1 MKRAFGCGM
10 GCLVLL
16 LLVGGGFWVWRGTAA
31 APQATNNQ
39 TYTVT
44 KGDLTVDVSE
54 SGAIEPVRVV
64 EIKSKVSGRVANFL
78 VDEGDFVRQNQL
90 LGNIDPREIQQQVEQ
105 GSAQVESA
113 QASTRK
119 AEIAI
124 DLQRKETQNQLYQ
137 AQNRVYQ
144 LEKELQVQPRLTQAG
159 LKSAQMAAENAQKS
173 LQLLREVKHPQER
186 VEVENA
192 LRDTQARRDE
202 AKRNLERYIT
212 LLEKGYVAQQQVD
225 ALKTQ
230 LVSAESALASAQKRT
245 DQLNEQQR
253 LEAATA
259 EANLEAA
266 NAELDRA
273 RANTVQD
280 ELKREAY
287 HAALSDLRTAES
299 RMREIRMREL
309 DLVQA
314 RAGQKQAE
322 SGFRNLKIQFSE
334 TEVISPI
341 NGVVTRRY
349 REIGELVMSGTA
361 GFGEGTP
368 ILQVADLSQMRV
380 RLSLNELDVSKV
392 SRGMRVEVKADA
404 APKRTYSGV
413 VHKISP
419 AAQQNI
425 QNQNPF
431 GASVV
436 KYTVEVYLNNPD
448 AHLKPGM
455 TARCRIITTE
465 RKNALLLPLEA
476 VGEEGNSHY
485 VMKLEP
491 GSRTAQGAPTTTK
504 VPVKVGIK
512 SATQYEI
519 LSGVQEGNTVAKVP
533 FSGPARRQFEMDG
546 GGEGNGGERRREE
559 N

>member
-10 GCLVLL
+10 GCLMLL
-16 LLVGGGFWVWRGTAA
+16 LLVGGGLWVWKGAGEAA
-31 APQATNNQ
+31 QKTNTQ
-39 TYTVT
+39 TYTVS
-44 KGDLTVDVSE
+44 KEDIVVDVSE

-64 EIKSKVSGRVANFL
+64 EIKSKVSGRVADFL
-78 VDEGDFVRQNQL
+78 VDEGDPVRKGEL

-137 AQNRVYQ
+137 AQNRVNQ
-144 LEKELQVQPRLTQAG
+144 LEKELQIQPRLTQAS
-159 LKSAQMAAENAQKS
+159 LKSAEMAAENASKN

-192 LRDTQARRDE
+192 LRDAQARRDE
-202 AKRNLERYIT
+202 TKRNHERYLN
-212 LLEKGYVAQQQVD
+212 LLTKGYVSQQQVD
-225 ALKTQ
+225 ALQTQ
-230 LVSAESALASAQKRT
+230 LVGAESALAAAQTRKQ
-245 DQLNEQQR
+245 QLNEQQR
-253 LEAATA
+253 LEIATA
-259 EANLEAA
+259 EANLQAA

-273 RANTVQD
+273 RANSVQD
-280 ELKREAY
+280 DLKREAY
-287 HAALSDLRTAES
+287 RAALSDLRTAEA
-299 RMREIRMREL
+299 RMREIRLREL

-322 SGFRNLKIQFSE
+322 SEFRNLKIQFSE
-334 TEVISPI
+334 TEVVSPI

-349 REIGELVMSGTA
+349 REVGELVMSGTA

-392 SRGMRVEVKADA
+392 SRGMRVEVKVDA
-404 APKRTYSGV
+404 APKRTYAGV
-413 VHKISP
+413 VRKISP
-419 AAQQNI
+419 AAQQSS
-425 QNQNPF
+425 QSQNPF

-455 TARCRIITTE
+455 TARCRIITAE
-465 RKNALLLPLEA
+465 RKGALALPLEA
-476 VGEEGNSHY
+476 VGEEGGSHY
-485 VMKLEP
+485 VLKVEP
-491 GSRTAQGAPTTTK
+491 GRHTAQGAPVTTK

-512 SATQYEI
+512 SATRYEI
-519 LSGVQEGNTVAKVP
+519 LSGVQLNDTVAKVP
-533 FSGPARRQFEMDG
+533 FSGPPRRQFEMETN
-546 GGEGNGGERRREE
+546 GENNRRERDE
-559 N
+559 SRE

>member
-10 GCLVLL
+10 GCLMLL
-16 LLVGGGFWVWRGTAA
+16 LLVGGGLWVWKGAGEAA
-31 APQATNNQ
+31 QKSNTQ
-39 TYTVT
+39 TYTVS
-44 KGDLTVDVSE
+44 KEDIIVDVSE

-64 EIKSKVSGRVANFL
+64 EIKSKVSGRVADFL
-78 VDEGDFVRQNQL
+78 VDEGDRVRQGQL

-124 DLQRKETQNQLYQ
+124 ELQRKETQNQLYQ
-137 AQNRVYQ
+137 ARNRVNQ
-144 LEKELQVQPRLTQAG
+144 LEKELRIQPRLTQAS
-159 LKSAQMAAENAQKS
+159 LKSAEMAAENASKN

-192 LRDTQARRDE
+192 LRDAQARRDE
-202 AKRNLERYIT
+202 TKRNYERYLN
-212 LLEKGYVAQQQVD
+212 LLTKGYVSQQQVD
-225 ALKTQ
+225 ALQTQ
-230 LVSAESALASAQKRT
+230 LVGVESALAAAQTRKQ
-245 DQLNEQQR
+245 QLNEQQR
-253 LEAATA
+253 LEIATA
-259 EANLEAA
+259 EANLQAA

-273 RANTVQD
+273 RANSVQD
-280 ELKREAY
+280 DLKREAY
-287 HAALSDLRTAES
+287 RAALSDLRTAEA
-299 RMREIRMREL
+299 RMREIRLREL

-341 NGVVTRRY
+341 HGVVTRRY
-349 REIGELVMSGTA
+349 REVGELVMSGTA

-392 SRGMRVEVKADA
+392 GRGMRVEVKVDA
-404 APKRTYSGV
+404 APKRTYAGV
-413 VHKISP
+413 VRKISP
-419 AAQQNI
+419 AAQQSS
-425 QNQNPF
+425 QTQNPF

-436 KYTVEVYLNNPD
+436 KYTVEVYLKDPD
-448 AHLKPGM
+448 TRLKPGM
-455 TARCRIITTE
+455 TARCRIITAE
-465 RKNALLLPLEA
+465 RKGALTLPLEA
-476 VGEEGNSHY
+476 VGEEGGSHY
-485 VMKLEP
+485 VLKVEP
-491 GSRTAQGAPTTTK
+491 GRHTPQGAPVTTK

-512 SATQYEI
+512 SATRYEI
-519 LSGVQEGNTVAKVP
+519 LSGVQLNDTVVKVP
-533 FSGPARRQFEMDG
+533 FTGPPRRQFEMETN
-546 GGEGNGGERRREE
+546 GENNRREQDE
-559 N
+559 SRE